1 MMATLTQPILN
12 LTACDLMTHPVLT
25 IPQEMPLREAAGL
38 LLRNQYGGAPVVDE
52 QGRCVGV
59 LSSTVFMR
67 IASQR
72 EDAST
77 PDSAPRPVNRT
88 SPSPSTGADGSAVTG
103 PALPPGVWPI
113 PIEEPPPA
121 GKEELAALALSSSFC
136 TDWQVVDVEKLP
148 AEEVRLYMTAD
159 PVTVLPGASIRILAR
174 MIRDAHMH
182 RVIVVDGEHR
192 PMGMVTASDIMDAL
206 ADAEDHSGLGR
217 EQRGRHGSPTAA
229 HPTAD
234 SDCCGRTQ
242 TATTSLHGGACPPLL
257 LRAET
262 AADLMTSNPISV
274 NVGDTV
280 KEAVVMLTS
289 RGFNAAPVIDE
300 AGRPVGVLSSTD
312 VVVHER
318 EMATNPGFH
327 RGTNAAAKSQVDGP
341 SRSSNEAIDL
351 TRVRDIMTPAV
362 FSVTS
367 ETPARRVIEDMV
379 GLKVHHLFVVDKD
392 GILTGVISTLDVVQ
406 RLRPEQP
413 SAPDSALIERLGS
426 PVVVRR

>member
-1 MMATLTQPILN
+1 MMATPTQRMLD

-25 IPQEMPLREAAGL
+25 IPQKMPLREAAGL
-38 LLRNQYGGAPVVDE
+38 LLRNRYGGAPVVDE

-72 EDAST
+72 DDAAPTSPPRPPSRPPPSAST
-77 PDSAPRPVNRT
+77 RP
-88 SPSPSTGADGSAVTG
+88 DGSEVTNS
-103 PALPPGVWPI
+103 ALSPEVWRI
-113 PIEEPPPA
+113 QIEEPRPA
-121 GKEELAALALSSSFC
+121 GKEGFAAPAKSSNYC

-192 PMGMVTASDIMDAL
+192 PLGIVTASDIMDAL
-206 ADAEDHSGLGR
+206 ADAEDGSRLGR
-217 EQRGRHGSPTAA
+217 EQRGRNGSPTAA
-229 HPTAD
+229 HPTVD
-234 SDCCGRTQ
+234 SDCCWHTR
-242 TATTSLHGGACPPLL
+242 TATTSLHGGASPPLF

-274 NVGDTV
+274 NAGDSV

-300 AGRPVGVLSSTD
+300 AGRPVGVLSSSD
-312 VVVHER
+312 VVVHDR
-318 EMATNPGFH
+318 EMPTKPGYH
-327 RGTNAAAKSQVDGP
+327 QETNAAANFQETGLSRLSDEEVDW
-341 SRSSNEAIDL
+341 A
-351 TRVRDIMTPAV
+351 RVRDIMTPAV
-362 FSVTS
+362 FSVS
-367 ETPARRVIEDMV
+367 PETPARRVIEDMV
-379 GLKVHHLFVVDKD
+379 GLRVHHLFVVDAD
-392 GILTGVISTLDVVQ
+392 GILTGVISALDVLQ
-406 RLRPEQP
+406 YLRPEQP
-413 SAPDSALIERLGS
+413 SAPDPAPTEPISS
-426 PVVVRR
+426 PL